1 MKPDE
6 ALWMVIYMARGARQ
20 ADSVEALLAA
30 EGFLVR
36 RRAVGNAQPD
46 GTFELMVLRSEAV
59 EAQKYILDNNL
70 YGRGLLMKRIGVL
83 TSGGDAPGMNAAIRA
98 VVRTC
103 LQNEMSVIGFKRGYN
118 GVLMR
123 SKDEHD
129 DFEILTSRSVSDKIH
144 RGGTFLRTA
153 RCLDFLKPE
162 YQQQAVENLRILGV
176 EGLVCIGG
184 DGTYKGAA
192 ALNALGVPT
201 IGVPGTIDNDLA
213 YTDYTIGFDT
223 ALNTACECI
232 NRVRETSDSHE
243 RASLITVMGRN
254 CGDIALHTAFA
265 CGAEMVMV
273 PEIPWSIE
281 EIAERVKWGVL
292 RGKTSMIIVFAE
304 GAMQSQTSDIA
315 AICAEH
321 DKLNHISTEHLTSS
335 QIAEIIEVLSGHE
348 TRATVLGYIQ
358 RGGSPS
364 GRDRILAGRL
374 GSRAVELLRDD
385 QGGLAVGE
393 RGNRIIE
400 VPLSDVQI
408 GEHAA
413 DTEIADLIN
422 VMAVMTKYK

>member
-1 MKPDE
+1 
-6 ALWMVIYMARGARQ
+6 
-20 ADSVEALLAA
+20 
-30 EGFLVR
+30 
-36 RRAVGNAQPD
+36 
-46 GTFELMVLRSEAV
+46 
-59 EAQKYILDNNL
+59 
-70 YGRGLLMKRIGVL
+70 MKRIGVL

-98 VVRTC
+98 VVRTS

-162 YQQQAVENLRILGV
+162 YQQHAVENLHMLGV

-192 ALNALGVPT
+192 ALNALGIPT

-254 CGDIALHTAFA
+254 CGDIAVHTALA
-265 CGAEMVMV
+265 CGAEYVMV
-273 PEIPWSIE
+273 PEAPWSIE
-281 EIAERVKWGVL
+281 EIAERIKWGVL
-292 RGKTSMIIVFAE
+292 NGKRSTILVMAE
-304 GAMQSQTSDIA
+304 GAFASLTSDVN
-315 AICAEH
+315 AICAQHEELK
-321 DKLNHISTEHLTSS
+321 DIATDTMTGFKLAS
-335 QIAEIIEVLSGHE
+335 IIEALSGQE

-364 GRDRILAGRL
+364 AQDRIL
-374 GSRAVELLRDD
+374 GSRFGARAVELLKEDTYGRAI
-385 QGGLAVGE
+385 GIRE
-393 RGNRIIE
+393 NRIID
-400 VPLSDVQI
+400 VPFSEAVGHPQPLNRPLM
-408 GEHAA
+408 
-413 DTEIADLIN
+413 DLVGILG
-422 VMAVMTKYK
+422 K